1 MQAYEGGC
9 LCGAVRYVAE
19 GEPINERICHCRVC
33 QKAIGAAFNAR
44 LLFRGSGVTLRGRFK
59 TFQSSPD
66 LKRGFCGRCGTTVF
80 SARESTKM
88 IAITAGSL
96 DQPERFRPSMH
107 FWTSSQQPWVE
118 LDDGLPNYSESA
130 PN

>member
-9 LCGAVRYVAE
+9 LCGGVRYVAN
-19 GEPINERICHCRVC
+19 GEPINERICHCRMC

-44 LLFRGSGVTLRGRFK
+44 LLFRGSDVTLRGRFK
-59 TFQSSPD
+59 TFQSSSD

-88 IAITAGSL
+88 IAVTAGSL

-118 LDDGLPNYSESA
+118 LEDGLPQYPEGA
-130 PN
+130 PA